1 MKRSCARIKLTCFL
15 FPLTHLIGWASASF
29 NDTSIF
35 HCETVLAI
43 IEMDTQE
50 QLVACKLHEVGEYE
64 LKQQIIGSWSSM
76 GLDVRKLKFVDMVDL
91 IYRCQ
96 EVPSVHSVDF
106 SELTPHI
113 EETLIPLNVG
123 VVPNT
128 KWCGFGSSTL
138 EYSQLG
144 SHHELD
150 KCCRAHDF
158 CPVQSSSLTRD
169 NPSPYTL
176 SHCLCDQKFHQCLKN
191 VESSTADI
199 IGKIFFNIVKVQC
212 FTFSEDFQCKRSIL
226 GICVD
231 WMDERTPRI
240 VLEENVDY

>member
-1 MKRSCARIKLTCFL
+1 MTWSCAPLKLTCFL
-15 FPLTHLIGWASASF
+15 FALTHLIGLVNSSF
-29 NDTSIF
+29 NDTSLY
-35 HCETVLAI
+35 HCEMVLAI
-43 IEMDTQE
+43 IEMDKQE
-50 QLVACKLHEVGEYE
+50 QLVACKLHTVDDYE
-64 LKQQIIGSWSSM
+64 QKHQIIASWSSM
-76 GLDVRKLKFVDMVDL
+76 GLDVRRLKFVDMVDL
-91 IYRCQ
+91 IYRCK

-106 SELTPHI
+106 SELKPHI
-113 EETLIPLNVG
+113 EQTSVMLNVG

-128 KWCGFGSSTL
+128 KWCGFGSNTL

-144 SHHELD
+144 AHQELD
-150 KCCRAHDF
+150 KCCRAHDH

-169 NPSPYTL
+169 NPSPYTI

-212 FTFSEDFQCKRSIL
+212 FSFSQDFQCKSSIL

-231 WMDERTPRI
+231 WMDERTSRI
-240 VLEENVDY
+240 VMEKNVDY